1 MLYGSILCV
10 MFVSEEE
17 GFGLSTT
24 EIGGII
30 GGLTFL
36 VVAVTLAVI
45 AVVCNRRRSR
55 KQRPAKYSKFIFLD
69 FGLVQALLCLGLP
82 TTCVLHDLWLNAKL
96 ESSEIQRLLK

>member
-1 MLYGSILCV
+1 MKSDTMLYGSILCV

-55 KQRPAKYSKFIFLD
+55 KQRPAKYSKLYFLI
-69 FGLVQALLCLGLP
+69 LVSNKPWQ
-82 TTCVLHDLWLNAKL
+82 VAKFVFANNIC
-96 ESSEIQRLLK
+96 ST